1 MDLTGKRVLITAAG
15 QGIGFT
21 TARLFAAAGAEVIA
35 SDINLERLQ
44 GSAGIRALTLNV
56 TDPAAIAAAAEAIG
70 PIDVLFNCAGVVHSG
85 SILDCSEDQ
94 WAFALD
100 LNVTAMYRMI
110 RAFLPGMLARGKG
123 SIINMSSVASS
134 VKGVPN
140 RFAYS
145 ASKAAVIGLTRSV
158 AADYVTQG
166 IRCNAI
172 CPGTVESPSLRQ
184 RIAEQAREQGAA
196 SKRCIRRSSPV
207 SRSGAS
213 APPRKSPNWRCIWPL
228 TPVHT
233 PPARCRSS
241 TAAGATEGMGPQ
253 AVALAILSL
262 GSARTPHV
270 LRVRSGSARCP
281 HPNCLRSRHLG
292 PIPPAYFER
301 GRHETFT
308 LRATRARAPRHV
320 GYARPPARFV
330 AAYCRRGGAALLP
343 ASLAKLRALDSATLP
358 LVEGQPRI
366 GACVG
371 GIGKF
376 ICIGLNYA
384 DHAAETGAA
393 IPEEPVVFNKWTSA
407 VIGPYDRVEIPRGS
421 QKTDWEVELG
431 VVIGLGGRYIS
442 EADAMR
448 HVAGYCVIN
457 DVSEREYQIERGGT
471 WDKGKGCD
479 TFGPIG
485 PWLVTADEIADPH
498 SLNLWLEV
506 DGKRYQDGNTST
518 MIFRIPQIV
527 SYLSRFMSLQPG
539 DVISTGTP
547 PGVGMGQK
555 PQPIYLRAGQTMR
568 LGIEGLGEQRQ
579 QTVQA

>member
-1 MDLTGKRVLITAAG
+1 MKLLRYG
-15 QGIGFT
+15 QPGQ
-21 TARLFAAAGAEVIA
+21 
-35 SDINLERLQ
+35 ER
-44 GSAGIRALTLNV
+44 
-56 TDPAAIAAAAEAIG
+56 
-70 PIDVLFNCAGVVHSG
+70 
-85 SILDCSEDQ
+85 
-94 WAFALD
+94 
-100 LNVTAMYRMI
+100 
-110 RAFLPGMLARGKG
+110 PGMLDAQGRLRDL
-123 SIINMSSVASS
+123 SQHI
-134 VKGVPN
+134 
-140 RFAYS
+140 
-145 ASKAAVIGLTRSV
+145 
-158 AADYVTQG
+158 ADV
-166 IRCNAI
+166 
-172 CPGTVESPSLRQ
+172 
-184 RIAEQAREQGAA
+184 
-196 SKRCIRRSSPV
+196 
-207 SRSGAS
+207 
-213 APPRKSPNWRCIWPL
+213 
-228 TPVHT
+228 
-233 PPARCRSS
+233 
-241 TAAGATEGMGPQ
+241 
-253 AVALAILSL
+253 
-262 GSARTPHV
+262 
-270 LRVRSGSARCP
+270 
-281 HPNCLRSRHLG
+281 
-292 PIPPAYFER
+292 
-301 GRHETFT
+301 
-308 LRATRARAPRHV
+308 
-320 GYARPPARFV
+320 
-330 AAYCRRGGAALLP
+330 GGAALLP
-343 ASLAKLRALDSATLP
+343 ASLAKLRALDSAALP
-358 LVEGQPRI
+358 LVEGQPRL

-407 VIGPYDRVEIPRGS
+407 VVGPYDRVEIPRGS

-431 VVIGLGGRYIS
+431 VVIGQGGRYIS

-471 WDKGKGCD
+471 WDKGKGSD